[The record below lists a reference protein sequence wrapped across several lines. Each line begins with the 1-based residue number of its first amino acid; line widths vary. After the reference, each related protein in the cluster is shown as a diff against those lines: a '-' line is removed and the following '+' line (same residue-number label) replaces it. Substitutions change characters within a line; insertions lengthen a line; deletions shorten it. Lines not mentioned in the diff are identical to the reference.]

1 QAGIRFAL
9 AARIRYSLG
18 RCNHDSWFWHKRT
31 LDRGNDGCSRVHSN
45 PRKGKFKTPSSW
57 SLYDGSVC
65 LISRRKLPLES
76 LSGGHFHANRYL
88 HSALVTRVVDLGTRP
103 KRSGTEAINA
113 GLCLW
118 NLRFGNRHDTQVS
131 FSSGGSLPALR
142 RCTVGRE
149 RSWTH
154 DGV

>member
-1 QAGIRFAL
+1 
-9 AARIRYSLG
+9 
-18 RCNHDSWFWHKRT
+18 
-31 LDRGNDGCSRVHSN
+31 DGCSRVHGN

-76 LSGGHFHANRYL
+76 LSGGHSHANCYL
-88 HSALVTRVVDLGTRP
+88 HSALVTRVVDMGTRP

-154 DGV
+154 DGVKYPRLLLPAYSRERPDRVGLQVTTGLGRDYRIA